1 MNQKPRIGFIGLG
14 LMGNP
19 MAKNI
24 LNAGYPLTVYNRTKS
39 KTAELESEGASVAD
53 SPLDLAKNSDII
65 ITMVTDGEAL
75 KEVLFA
81 ENGVIKSSS
90 NGQIVIDMSTIG
102 PTVVK
107 EVHAKLKEVG
117 VGFLDAPVTGS
128 TPAAISGSLT
138 IFIGGDK
145 DIFQKSKELL
155 EAMGKNLHYMGESG
169 SGQAI
174 KLINNHLIGMT
185 IQALSEGMQLA
196 DAMNLPRE
204 KVADALNGAMITSP
218 FINLKMP
225 NLVKNNFP
233 LLFTVANMKKDLQ
246 LALDEAKQG
255 NKKTPELELV
265 VKQYEKAIEQGLSEE
280 DMSTIIKVIENKSA

>member
-1 MNQKPRIGFIGLG
+1 MQKQRIGFIGLG

-24 LNAGYPLTVYNRTKS
+24 LNAGFPLTVYNRTKS
-39 KTAELESEGASVAD
+39 KTADLESAGATVVD
-53 SPLDLAKNSDII
+53 SPSELAKNSDII
-65 ITMVTDGEAL
+65 ITMVTDGDSL

-81 ENGVIKSSS
+81 ENGFAKSASK
-90 NGQIVIDMSTIG
+90 GQIVIDMSTIG

-107 EVHAKLKEVG
+107 EVYAKLKEIG

-145 DIFQKSKELL
+145 DIFQKSKEVL
-155 EAMGKNLHYMGESG
+155 ESMGKNLHYMGESG

-204 KVADALNGAMITSP
+204 KVADALNGAMISSP

-225 NLVKNNFP
+225 NLVNNNFP

-265 VKQYEKAIEQGLSEE
+265 VKQYEKAMEQGLSEE
-280 DMSTIIKVIENKSA
+280 DMSAIIKVIEK